1 MDKLHSATTIRQP
14 AYAEILVDSMD
25 RYKQGSTS
33 FIDPI
38 PTTSSSWRTNLPQ
51 YVLNGYFTRL
61 AITQVQFAWN
71 LPTIITGYNDKFI
84 LIDSNVGDVTIT
96 LPQGYYTPNV
106 MATTLQALI
115 RLATT
120 DNDYSVVFA
129 EGSFV
134 ISNTN
139 AGTECCPQGGDFS
152 SPDENERIYARCLH
166 TLGFQL
172 VQSATFN
179 DTFNPYVGT
188 TPTMLATRYIDILS
202 SYISKF
208 QDVKDSSTQTGLLF
222 NNKIARIYAVPP
234 SNRIEIAP
242 DAGPSANPF
251 VMTIDYATPKMIM
264 WNPDEALSNFD
275 IQLRDENGD
284 LVPFLINGNVGYGC
298 EYAFTMLASES

>member
-1 MDKLHSATTIRQP
+1 MDKTHSATTIRQP

-33 FIDPI
+33 FVEPI
-38 PTTSSSWRTNLPQ
+38 STTSSSWRTNLPQ

-61 AITQVQFAWN
+61 AITQIQFAWN
-71 LPTIITGYNDKFI
+71 LPTIITGYNDEFV
-84 LIDSNVGDVTIT
+84 LVDSNVGDVTIT

-106 MATTLQALI
+106 MATTLQAQI
-115 RLATT
+115 RTATGDT
-120 DNDYSVVFA
+120 DYTVTFT

-134 ISNTN
+134 ISNSTL
-139 AGTECCPQGGDFS
+139 GTECCPQGGDLNGTA
-152 SPDENERIYARCLH
+152 EERIASRCLH
-166 TLGFQL
+166 TLGFQE
-172 VQSATFN
+172 VQSATVT

-188 TPTMLATRYIDILS
+188 VPTMLATRYIDILS

-208 QDVKDSSTQTGLLF
+208 QDVKDSSTQTSLNY
-222 NNKIARIYAVPP
+222 NNKIARIYACPP

-251 VMTIDYATPKMIM
+251 IMTIDYATPKMIM

-284 LVPFLINGNVGYGC
+284 FVPFLIDGTQGYGC
-298 EYAFTMLASES
+298 EYAFTMLASET